1 MAGIVAIIVKI
12 MPEGPETDLDRIK
25 EEAEA
30 KLKEDGAQNI
40 SFEIKDVAFGLKAL
54 MIKFAWDEEKDGSIY
69 EDKLAGIEG
78 VSSATTDDYRRA
90 FG

>member
-1 MAGIVAIIVKI
+1 MSIVAIIVKV
-12 MPEGPETDLDRIK
+12 MPESPDVDLNKIK
-25 EEAEA
+25 IESEKILIREGA
-30 KLKEDGAQNI
+30 KNI
-40 SFEIKDVAFGLKAL
+40 SFEEKPVAFGLVAL
-54 MIKFAWDEEKDGSIY
+54 MIKFAWPEAKDGSVY